1 MAINLG
7 IDIGTSSV
15 QIYNGG
21 DGKVM
26 VNQPT
31 VVAVN
36 QAGEVIAAGAEAL
49 EMLGKTG
56 EDVSVQRPVKD
67 GGITHFDVAVG
78 LVKKLLE
85 GSFSNVFSKVR
96 AAVSVP
102 SGIGDVEKRA
112 VEEVIIS
119 AGAKEVFLI
128 ESPLAGAIGAGVDV
142 NEPKG
147 YVIVDVGAG
156 TTETAVVSLG
166 GVVVSRSIKVAG
178 NALDRDIVQY
188 IKKKHNVEIAGSAAE
203 KVKMRLASAVS
214 GVAAEVV
221 EVKGKDMYSGVP
233 KTVTISANEVNSAIR
248 EDVAAIVENVRCV
261 LEETPPELS
270 SDLLETGIILTG
282 GGANLRGL
290 GKLIKS
296 NTGIKVYQAEDS
308 VCCVAIGAGMALNE
322 TGGFKNMLTQA
333 ARKKNY

>member
-15 QIYNGG
+15 QIYIGG

-188 IKKKHNVEIAGSAAE
+188 IKKKHNVEIAESAAE